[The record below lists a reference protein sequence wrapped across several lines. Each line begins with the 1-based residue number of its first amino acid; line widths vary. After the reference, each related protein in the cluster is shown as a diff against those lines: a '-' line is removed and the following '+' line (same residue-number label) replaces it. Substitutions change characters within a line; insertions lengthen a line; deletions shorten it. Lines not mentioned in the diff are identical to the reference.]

1 MISEKIIFLGLENK
15 FKKIFNNN
23 KATISKTFENFF
35 FSLKNLNSFLKLL
48 IHFYAVIVFFL
59 NIFLIIFFLYKLRI
73 NYFPESF
80 NILSKLPYL
89 KNIHN
94 FIIANLLLHSE

>member
-1 MISEKIIFLGLENK
+1 MITEKIIQLGFENK
-15 FKKIFNNN
+15 FQKIFNNN
-23 KATISKTFENFF
+23 KATTSKTLKNFF
-35 FSLKNLNSFLKLL
+35 FSLKDFNLFLKVL
-48 IHFYAVIVFFL
+48 IKFYIAIAFFL
-59 NIFLIIFFLYKLRI
+59 NILLIIFFLYKFRI

-80 NILSKLPYL
+80 KILSKFPYL

>member
-1 MISEKIIFLGLENK
+1 MITEKIIFLGFENK

-23 KATISKTFENFF
+23 KKIISKTFENFF
-35 FSLKNLNSFLKLL
+35 FSFKNFNLFLKIL
-48 IHFYAVIVFFL
+48 IHFYAFTVFFL
-59 NIFLIIFFLYKLRI
+59 NIFLIIFFVYKFRI

-80 NILSKLPYL
+80 KILSKFPYL